1 MMATTTSRH
10 RSSLDFDIHTDH
22 SHLSQKANLP
32 LGNKF
37 AVLSDIHNLN
47 SLNIDSLARDLG
59 SLHLEYSSKEGNCQQ
74 GHKARDRR
82 VRLSVDNNIEYD
94 HPFFDKHRVI
104 SATTNGSETTVASD
118 DFKHNNP
125 LAQAEHRLP
134 NNLEQIRKHQEGQFE
149 WLLTIPLP
157 FRSKSRRRVGNRS
170 LGDSHDGEDQESD
183 LGSGGGGKNVLFGCN
198 LIHHRTQSDGASV
211 DHGGSLTN
219 RYTLLAT
226 RVESEEEMSAV
237 EQSVVVEEADSSVVA
252 NVSQE
257 GNSTVLRGGEENL
270 QPEGQ
275 EERPKSVL
283 SIKVGESLMGMEHL
297 SPLPSPQPARPLS
310 RIEDSVEELDKLEE
324 ELEALNE
331 VAQLERVVSPELAT
345 EPVLESIPEAPVQ
358 PQPSTSTRRAST
370 IRASTTT
377 TPTTHTTT
385 RTRSTAERSS
395 SVRKSTSASL
405 AREDDKPASTSKTAA
420 NTSTARRSIA
430 RPSSLLPPKATV
442 KSSRAP
448 TVPAFEL
455 PGEAVARRLKEQRAA
470 RLSQQVSAEEAAAI
484 AAQFSPS
491 KPHAKSSKPL
501 TRPTFELPGEVISRR
516 KREEREARL
525 KAQEEEEKKR
535 REFKARPIRASVIGS
550 SGGNSVR
557 ETATSR
563 ARQARMEAGGQ
574 ATTPTHTSTA
584 TAPTSAS
591 AARMRHSIA
600 VTGGGYA
607 SSTVAASTRSAAAV
621 SLTTTTATTTRG
633 RTSLAAPS
641 AGGAG
646 SSSRGTSATSAASSS
661 GKRSSTT
668 TTVSQEDVQQQKMRG
683 KEIFKRDNSFT
694 LERERERKEREQ
706 AAKMAREQAA
716 ERSRA
721 LGREWKEKMA
731 VRQKRAS
738 LMISGSGGESG
749 GQGY

>member
-1 MMATTTSRH
+1 MMATTSRH

-22 SHLSQKANLP
+22 SHLSQKASLP
-32 LGNKF
+32 PGNKF
-37 AVLSDIHNLN
+37 AVLGDIHNLN
-47 SLNIDSLARDLG
+47 PLNIDALTRELG
-59 SLHLEYSSKEGNCQQ
+59 NLHLEHSSKENSRQQ
-74 GHKARDRR
+74 AQKAKGRR
-82 VRLSVDNNIEYD
+82 VRLSVDDNIEYD
-94 HPFFDKHRVI
+94 HPFSDKQRVLSGTTNS
-104 SATTNGSETTVASD
+104 SATTTASD

-125 LAQAEHRLP
+125 LAQAKHRLP

-149 WLLTIPLP
+149 WLLSIPLP
-157 FRSKSRRRVGNRS
+157 FCRSRRGNRS
-170 LGDSHDGEDQESD
+170 LSDSHDGEDQPPPSQG
-183 LGSGGGGKNVLFGCN
+183 GSEKKVLFGCN
-198 LIHHRTQSDGASV
+198 LIHNRTQSDGSF
-211 DHGGSLTN
+211 DHGGKADSTD

-226 RVESEEEMSAV
+226 RVESEEDMSV
-237 EQSVVVEEADSSVVA
+237 IEQSVVVEEVDSSVLA

-257 GNSTVLRGGEENL
+257 ESSTVLIGREENL
-270 QPEGQ
+270 QVEAH

-283 SIKVGESLMGMEHL
+283 SIKVDEPLMSMDHL

-324 ELEALNE
+324 ELEAVNE
-331 VAQLERVVSPELAT
+331 VAQFERVVSPELAV
-345 EPVLESIPEAPVQ
+345 EPVLESIPEAAVQ
-358 PQPSTSTRRAST
+358 QQVPPSTRRAST
-370 IRASTTT
+370 IRASTTA
-377 TPTTHTTT
+377 THTTT

-395 SVRKSTSASL
+395 SVRKSTSASS

-430 RPSSLLPPKATV
+430 RPSSLLPPKAPV

-501 TRPTFELPGEVISRR
+501 TRPTFELPGEAISRR

-525 KAQEEEEKKR
+525 KAQEEEERKR

-550 SGGNSVR
+550 SGGSAVR

-563 ARQARMEAGGQ
+563 ARQARMEAQ
-574 ATTPTHTSTA
+574 ATTPTHGSTA

-591 AARMRHSIA
+591 AARKRHSIA

-621 SLTTTTATTTRG
+621 SHTTTTTTTTRG

-668 TTVSQEDVQQQKMRG
+668 TVSQEEVQQQKMRG
-683 KEIFKRDNSFT
+683 KEIFKRDNSYT
-694 LERERERKEREQ
+694 SERERERKEREQ

-738 LMISGSGGESG
+738 LMVSGSGSG
-749 GQGY
+749 SGSQGY

>member
-32 LGNKF
+32 PGNKF
-37 AVLSDIHNLN
+37 AVLSDIHNIN

-74 GHKARDRR
+74 GHKTKDRR
-82 VRLSVDNNIEYD
+82 VRLSVDNNIEFD
-94 HPFFDKHRVI
+94 HPFFDKHRVV

-134 NNLEQIRKHQEGQFE
+134 SNLEQIRKHQE
-149 WLLTIPLP
+149 
-157 FRSKSRRRVGNRS
+157 
-170 LGDSHDGEDQESD
+170 
-183 LGSGGGGKNVLFGCN
+183 
-198 LIHHRTQSDGASV
+198 
-211 DHGGSLTN
+211 
-219 RYTLLAT
+219 AT

-257 GNSTVLRGGEENL
+257 ENSTVLRGGEENL

-283 SIKVGESLMGMEHL
+283 SIKVDESLMGMEHL

-345 EPVLESIPEAPVQ
+345 EPVLESIPEAHVQ
-358 PQPSTSTRRAST
+358 QQPSTSTRRAST
-370 IRASTTT
+370 IKASTTT
-377 TPTTHTTT
+377 TTTTHTTT

-395 SVRKSTSASL
+395 SVRKSTSASS
-405 AREDDKPASTSKTAA
+405 AREDDKPPSTSKTAA

-442 KSSRAP
+442 KCSRAP

-501 TRPTFELPGEVISRR
+501 TRPTFELPGEAISRR

-668 TTVSQEDVQQQKMRG
+668 TTVSQEEVQQQKMRG

-731 VRQKRAS
+731 VRQKRTS
-738 LMISGSGGESG
+738 LMISGSGGGSG